1 MPNNISINPLSV
13 FFNVRECYESK
24 RVHSLDLP
32 YKKTIKLFS
41 THKIWKQIDMIMTIY
56 FLYEFCMQV
65 MVFFIAIKD
74 VYDKY

>member
-13 FFNVRECYESK
+13 FFNVSECYESK
-24 RVHSLDLP
+24 RVRSLDLP
-32 YKKTIKLFS
+32 YK
-41 THKIWKQIDMIMTIY
+41 KQIDMIMTIY
-56 FLYEFCMQV
+56 FLYVFCMQV